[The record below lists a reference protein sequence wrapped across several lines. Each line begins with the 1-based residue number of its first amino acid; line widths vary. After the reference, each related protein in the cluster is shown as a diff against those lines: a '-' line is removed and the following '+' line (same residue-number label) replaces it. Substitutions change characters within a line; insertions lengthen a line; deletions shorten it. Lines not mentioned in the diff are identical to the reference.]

1 MNITLPAKYNFVPR
15 FYRLA
20 IANILSNLMVPLAGL
35 ISVAFLGHLQAID
48 ALAGVSIANILFN
61 LIYLILEFLRM
72 GTTGLTAQAVG
83 ADEQETV
90 LLVGLRNGLIALVL
104 GIALLIVQYPLREV
118 AFSLLSADTDV
129 KIAGIDYFNARIW
142 GAPAVLL
149 NFVLI
154 GWLLGRE
161 ENGKVVILSVIG
173 NAANIILDYL
183 FIVQWGWSS
192 VGAGV
197 SQASSQYLM
206 LFVGI
211 ILASQKIQRQ
221 QIGAVMPQIMDFAA
235 LKATLALN
243 RDILIRTVTEMSVFT
258 FFSNLSAMMGTII
271 FTQNS
276 LLGQITHLNVYL
288 TNGLGFA
295 TESLSG
301 NFQGKDSKQQFVPL
315 LKISIASSLFIGSTI
330 ATICVFF
337 PQIVFGILTNH
348 REVTDHINNYI
359 WCVCFILVFNSVASM
374 LEGFFLGV
382 AEGKIIRNVSLISAI
397 FGFIPSAIASW
408 YFHNNYILWFS
419 VIMFMFAKMATMFV
433 FLQKYLSSN
442 IHVDPV
448 PLKVIE
454 NSIPLPREVN
464 SAKSFGFQIRD

>member
-1 MNITLPAKYNFVPR
+1 MNITFRGQYDFVPR

-20 IANILSNLMVPLAGL
+20 LANILSNLMIPLAGL
-35 ISVAFLGHLQAID
+35 ISVAFLGHLQEID

-61 LIYLILEFLRM
+61 LVYLILEFLRM

-83 ADEQETV
+83 AEDREAV

-104 GIALLIVQYPLREV
+104 GTALLIFQYPLREL
-118 AFSLLSADTDV
+118 AFSLLSADTGV

-183 FIVQWGWSS
+183 FIVQWGWNSA
-192 VGAGV
+192 GAGV

-211 ILASQKIQRQ
+211 ILASQKIKRQ
-221 QIGAVMPQIMDFAA
+221 QIQAVIPQIMDFSA

-243 RDILIRTVTEMSVFT
+243 RDILIRTITEMSVFT
-258 FFSNLSAMMGTII
+258 FFSNLSAMMGTIL

-301 NFQGKDSKQQFVPL
+301 NFKGKDSKHKFVPL
-315 LKISIASSLFIGSTI
+315 LKISIVSSLFIGSII
-330 ATICVFF
+330 ATACVFF

-348 REVTDHINNYI
+348 REITEHIDNYI
-359 WCVCFILVFNSVASM
+359 WCICFILVFNSVASM
-374 LEGFFLGV
+374 LEGFFLGL
-382 AEGKIIRNVSLISAI
+382 AEGKIIRNVSIISAV
-397 FGFIPSAIASW
+397 FGFIPSAIAGW
-408 YFHNNYILWFS
+408 YFHNNYILWLS
-419 VIMFMFAKMATMFV
+419 IILFMFAKMMTMFV
-433 FLQKYLSSN
+433 FLQKYLRN
-442 IHVDPV
+442 DNDVEPV
-448 PLKVIE
+448 SLATVE
-454 NSIPLPREVN
+454 N
-464 SAKSFGFQIRD
+464 

>member
-1 MNITLPAKYNFVPR
+1 MNITLPAQYNFVPR

-35 ISVAFLGHLQAID
+35 ISVAFLGHLQEID

-61 LIYLILEFLRM
+61 LVYLILEFLRM

-83 ADEQETV
+83 ADDQEAA

-104 GIALLIVQYPLREV
+104 GIALLIFQYPLREV
-118 AFSLLSADTDV
+118 AFSLLSADTGV
-129 KIAGIDYFNARIW
+129 KAAGIDYFNTRIW

-161 ENGKVVILSVIG
+161 ENVKVVILSVVG
-173 NAANIILDYL
+173 NAANIILDYV
-183 FIVQWGWSS
+183 FIVQWGWNSA
-192 VGAGV
+192 GAGV

-221 QIGAVMPQIMDFAA
+221 QIHPVIPQIMDFSA

-243 RDILIRTVTEMSVFT
+243 RDILIRTIAEMSVFT
-258 FFSNLSAMMGTII
+258 FFSNLSAMMGTIL

-301 NFQGKDSKQQFVPL
+301 NFKGKESKHKFLPL
-315 LKISIASSLFIGSTI
+315 LKISIVSSLFIGSTI

-348 REVTDHINNYI
+348 KEITKHIDNYI
-359 WCVCFILVFNSVASM
+359 WCLCFILVFNSVASM
-374 LEGFFLGV
+374 LEGFFLGL
-382 AEGKIIRNVSLISAI
+382 AEGKIIRNVSLISSI

-408 YFHNNYILWFS
+408 YFHNNYILWLS
-419 VIMFMFAKMATMFV
+419 IILFMFTKMVTMLV
-433 FLQKYLSSN
+433 FSHKYLSSDTD
-442 IHVDPV
+442 VDSV
-448 PLKVIE
+448 SLATVE
-454 NSIPLPREVN
+454 NSICLTREVN
-464 SAKSFGFQIRD
+464 SSNNLEFQIRD